1 MTRNKALIIVVPLV
15 LILAMV
21 VLLPLLLDKDKI
33 LELAT
38 EAIREQTGATLT
50 VGGAVE
56 LDLFPQPGVSLAE
69 VSLTMPGEEQAGLQ
83 IRALQIGMQLVP
95 LFSGRVEIDSL
106 SLDGLTS
113 RIPAA
118 EEAEQ
123 VDTANMSDA
132 ELDAYY
138 ASRRKS
144 QAEAGVAAGSEAAL
158 AVPLA
163 LKVQTLT
170 VTDSR
175 LEMLA
180 ADGTPA
186 STVELRRLEAS
197 DLNLEARP
205 IGLQAEI
212 RLPGEQTVELDLEA
226 TVRIDQQQ
234 QLVTIE
240 SIEVTIA
247 GATARPVELQASGEA
262 DINRQSAD
270 LDVYIAMADL
280 RGEGSLRY
288 ANFESPRIDADLHFN
303 RFDPAVLA
311 LAGPEAADEEAQ
323 SAEGAEGAAGGDDPL
338 PLATLRGIDTRARLS
353 IDSALLAGHEVQ
365 NLLLA
370 MRAVDGLVQVNSLT
384 GDVHGGKLTLKAI
397 FNGKHNTATLKTSGQ
412 LTGMD
417 ISTALTATGSDPIAS
432 GKANLDW
439 QLDSRGRTS
448 NELVGALSGP
458 IKLATAEVVL
468 QEIGVERLLCEAVAL
483 TNQEALTASFPAS
496 TRFQTLGAT
505 IQLADGIAR
514 LQPLRAELSYIKL
527 TGTGSYKLLSG
538 DFDTTF
544 NARLSPELETL
555 DRACRVSKRLTAI
568 DWPVDCAGNSAGD
581 PAKWCKVDTAEIIQD
596 LTVNEAQR
604 KIEKKA
610 GKLLEKLFN

>member
-15 LILAMV
+15 LILAMA

-50 VGGAVE
+50 VGGAAE
-56 LDLFPQPGVSLAE
+56 LDLFPRPGVSLAE

-163 LKVQTLT
+163 LNVQTLT

-186 STVELRRLEAS
+186 STLELRRLEAS

-212 RLPGEQTVELDLEA
+212 RLPGEQTIELDLEA

-247 GATARPVELQASGEA
+247 GATARPIELQASGEA

-270 LDVYIAMADL
+270 LDVTIAMADL

-303 RFDPAVLA
+303 QFDPAVLA

-323 SAEGAEGAAGGDDPL
+323 SAEGAAGGDDPL

-384 GDVHGGKLTLKAI
+384 GDVHGGKLTLEAI
-397 FNGKHNTATLKTSGQ
+397 FNGKHNTATLETSGQ

-458 IKLATAEVVL
+458 IQLATAEVVL

>member
-15 LILAMV
+15 LILAMA

-50 VGGAVE
+50 VGGAAE
-56 LDLFPQPGVSLAE
+56 LDLFPRPGVSLAE

-163 LKVQTLT
+163 LNVQTLT

-212 RLPGEQTVELDLEA
+212 RLPGEQTIELDLEA

-247 GATARPVELQASGEA
+247 GATARPIELQASGEA

-270 LDVYIAMADL
+270 LDVTIAMADL
-280 RGEGSLRY
+280 RGEGSLGY

-303 RFDPAVLA
+303 QFDPAVLA
-311 LAGPEAADEEAQ
+311 LAGPEAADEEAH
-323 SAEGAEGAAGGDDPL
+323 SAEGAAGGDDPL

-384 GDVHGGKLTLKAI
+384 GDVHGGKLTLEAI